1 MKQTLTYNYNKRQS
15 RIITPVKVSY
25 GNKSFV
31 VNALWDTGAT
41 YSCITNELAKQL
53 NLTVFSSLEM
63 ETAGGTTIANVYVAQ
78 ISLED
83 KINIGEMVLFSAKII
98 SKEFDMLIGMD
109 IILQGSFSITNIDNN
124 TKFTFEIT
132 NLTEM

>member
-41 YSCITNELAKQL
+41 YSCITN
-53 NLTVFSSLEM
+53 
-63 ETAGGTTIANVYVAQ
+63 
-78 ISLED
+78 
-83 KINIGEMVLFSAKII
+83 
-98 SKEFDMLIGMD
+98 
-109 IILQGSFSITNIDNN
+109 IDNN

>member
-83 KINIGEMVLFSAKII
+83 KINLGEMVLFSAKII